1 MGFLFTQTTI
11 VSAQCPIKEQIMNS
25 GEDDNKQEQAKPA
38 DPTTRT
44 LIIFYD
50 KAKGNKPLLKA
61 IKQNNCTLT
70 YKYKEFN
77 GVAIKVRDGW
87 DIDKAIAYFKG
98 VKGVLSVGKTALCNC
113 NSTIT
118 HRNKTKGQV
127 KTYTRYNLT
136 FTYYAEPTLHHRFFW
151 D

>member
-1 MGFLFTQTTI
+1 MVICENIPIFATNTNKEKNMKIYLKASLLLMGFLFTQTTI
-11 VSAQCPIKEQIMNS
+11 ASAQCPIKEQIMNS

-50 KAKGNKPLLKA
+50 KAKGYKPLLKA

-77 GVAIKVRDGW
+77 GVAIKVRDDW

-98 VKGVLSVGKTALCNC
+98 VKGVLSVGKNGVMQL
-113 NSTIT
+113 
-118 HRNKTKGQV
+118 Q
-127 KTYTRYNLT
+127 
-136 FTYYAEPTLHHRFFW
+136 
-151 D
+151 